1 MSRDVPWLAVAVA
14 VAVAVGVVAC
24 REPAAVRDPGEP
36 SPRCAPPAKREV
48 VVSDGAARLERWD
61 STDAGEAG
69 ALFSTTLPDDTAYR
83 VFRDTV
89 RADGA
94 ELRRP
99 IADREPPID
108 DPTREMWRREDH
120 NAELVM
126 SGKAGRLRPMQ
137 CLEALTFVPDRE
149 TIVLVLRRG
158 EALRLYVG
166 TSDQMF
172 PPKSVYGTTQA
183 AADVADGWRLDVVL
197 HNHTVQRRGAKIAL
211 GMPTLSIADVSLFRH
226 LVAELGLAGAW
237 VTNGV
242 FTALVPAADFPL
254 FLGRD

>member
-1 MSRDVPWLAVAVA
+1 
-14 VAVAVGVVAC
+14 
-24 REPAAVRDPGEP
+24 
-36 SPRCAPPAKREV
+36 V
-48 VVSDGAARLERWD
+48 VVTDGAARLERWD
-61 STDAGEAG
+61 STDAGQAG
-69 ALFSTTLPDDTAYR
+69 VLFTTALPDEPAYR
-83 VFRDTV
+83 AFRDTV

-99 IADREPPID
+99 IADRAPPAD
-108 DPTREMWRREDH
+108 DAERELWRREDH

-126 SGKAGRLRPMQ
+126 SGKAGTLRPVQ
-137 CLEALTFVPDRE
+137 CLEALTFVSDRE

-158 EALRLYVG
+158 DALRLYVG
-166 TSDQMF
+166 SSDQMF

-197 HNHTVQRRGAKIAL
+197 HNHTVLRRGDKLAL
-211 GMPTLSIADVSLFRH
+211 GMPTLSTADVSLFRH
-226 LVAELGLAGAW
+226 LVADLGLGGAW

-242 FTALVPAADFPL
+242 FTAEVPATLFPL